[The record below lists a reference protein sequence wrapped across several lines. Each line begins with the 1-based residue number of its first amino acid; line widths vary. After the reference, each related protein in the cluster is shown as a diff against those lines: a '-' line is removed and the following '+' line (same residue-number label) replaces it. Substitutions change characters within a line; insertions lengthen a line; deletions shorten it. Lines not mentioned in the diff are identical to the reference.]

1 MARKNLI
8 KRAISSPLIQ
18 AFLIYVSGGWIALE
32 ITDYIINN
40 YGLNESVRDVL
51 SIVLLAGLPI
61 AVFLAWYLS
70 REKVEQA
77 KEVAETSADKKSQR
91 IFRVL
96 RKKPWF
102 SIPGTVVLVL
112 LIISG
117 ARYIHRQNKISWV
130 KEELLPEIELLKNEL
145 NTIEALKLVQIA
157 EKYIPDDS
165 TLFTLTEQ
173 ITCRLTIL
181 SDPPG
186 ADVYIKE
193 YNDTG
198 KEWQLLGK
206 TPLESIRMPIAFFR
220 WRFEKP
226 GYESV
231 LAAMPSPKAM
241 PTPKYDLDTIYRTL
255 HKHGEIPPGMVY
267 VEGVGGET
275 AGDFFS
281 KKHGFFIDKYEVTN
295 KQFKKFMDDGGYQNP
310 DYWQD
315 VLKMNETSWDQVMEH
330 FKDATGRPGPAT
342 WVAGDFPEG
351 QDDYPVTGVS
361 WFEATAYAEYAGKNL
376 PASGHWQSAAGLD
389 IFSYFWHFA
398 PTLFPLSNLV
408 GKSPEPVGNNPG
420 LNCFGTY
427 DLAGNVREW
436 CMNETGIG
444 RIVRGGSWKDAN
456 YLFTDMSQLPAMDR
470 SIENGF
476 RCVTYLD
483 KDHIPEEIFHP
494 VIMSDSRDY
503 NHEEPVP
510 EVEFQIYKKQFLYD
524 KTELNTE
531 IEERKE
537 TAKEWIEEKVTYDAA
552 YENERI
558 TAYLYLPKGVS
569 PPFQTVIYF
578 PHAGAEE
585 LPVYKSADDRMFSEF
600 DFIIKNGRAVLF
612 AIYKGTYE
620 RNVER
625 PLIPR
630 SYAYNEMLSK
640 QVKDISRSIDFLE
653 TRPDI
658 DTSRLGYYGTSM
670 GARLGAI
677 ILAVERRI
685 KLGLLA
691 SGGLGGYRRYSEV
704 DEINYVS
711 RVETPVLMINGR
723 YDFIFPLGTNVQ
735 PMFELLG
742 TAEEDK
748 TLKIYDTPHYIP
760 RNDLIKESLNWLDS
774 YFGPV
779 NK

>member
-1 MARKNLI
+1 MAQKNII
-8 KRAISSPLIQ
+8 KRVISSPVVQ
-18 AFLIYVSGGWIALE
+18 TFLIYVSGGWIALE

-40 YGLNESVRDVL
+40 YGLIEGVRDVL
-51 SIVLLAGLPI
+51 SIILLVGLPMAI
-61 AVFLAWYLS
+61 FLAWYLS
-70 REKVEQA
+70 REKVENEE
-77 KEVAETSADKKSQR
+77 EVVETSTDKKTQR

-102 SIPGTVVLVL
+102 SLPGVVVMVL

-117 ARYIHRQNKISWV
+117 AKYIHRQVKISWV
-130 KEELLPEIELLKNEL
+130 MKELLPEIELLKDEL
-145 NTIEALKLVQIA
+145 NTIEAFKLAQIA

-165 TLFTLTEQ
+165 TLIKLTGQ
-173 ITCRLTIL
+173 FTCRLTVL

-186 ADVYIKE
+186 ADVYTKE
-193 YNDTG
+193 YNDAG
-198 KEWQLLGK
+198 EDWQLLGT
-206 TPLESIRMPIAFFR
+206 TPIESIRMPIAFFR
-220 WRFEKP
+220 WKFEKP
-226 GYESV
+226 GYDSV
-231 LAAMPSPKAM
+231 LAAMPSPRF
-241 PTPKYDLDTIYRTL
+241 DLDTIYRTL
-255 HKHGEIPPGMVY
+255 HKRGEIPPGMVY

-275 AGDFFS
+275 GSDFLS
-281 KKHGFFIDKYEVTN
+281 GKHGFFIDKYEVTN

-315 VLKMNETSWDQVMEH
+315 VLKMKETSWDQVMDH
-330 FKDATGRPGPAT
+330 FIDATGRPGPAT
-342 WVAGDFPEG
+342 WVAGDFAEG
-351 QDDYPVTGVS
+351 QDDYPVSGIS
-361 WFEATAYAEYAGKNL
+361 WYEATAYAEYAGKNL
-376 PASGHWQSAAGLD
+376 PTNDHWQSAAGFE
-389 IFSYFWHFA
+389 IFSYLWHFG
-398 PTLFPLSNLV
+398 PELFPLSNLV
-408 GKSPEPVGNNPG
+408 GKSPEPVGKNPG

-436 CMNETGIG
+436 CFNETGIG
-444 RIVRGGSWKDAN
+444 RIVRGGSWKDAI

-476 RCVTYLD
+476 RCVSYLD
-483 KDHIPEEIFHP
+483 KDHLTEKAFRQ

-503 NHEEPVP
+503 NHEEPVS

-552 YENERI
+552 YEKERI

-585 LPVYKSADDRMFSEF
+585 LLVYKSANDRMFNEF
-600 DFIIKNGRAVLF
+600 DFILKNGRAVLF
-612 AIYKGTYE
+612 PIYKGTFE

-625 PLIPR
+625 PLIAR

-640 QVKDISRSIDFLE
+640 QVKDFSRSIDFLE

-658 DTSRLGYYGTSM
+658 DITRLGYYGTSM
-670 GARLGAI
+670 GGRLGVI
-677 ILAVERRI
+677 ILAVEKRI
-685 KLGLLA
+685 KLGVFA

-711 RVETPVLMINGR
+711 RVETPVLMMNGR
-723 YDFIFPLGTNVQ
+723 YDFIFPLETNVQ

-742 TAEEDK
+742 TVEEDK
-748 TLKIYDTPHYIP
+748 TLKIYDTPHYMP
-760 RNDLIKESLNWLDS
+760 RNDLIKETLNWLDK

>member
-1 MARKNLI
+1 MAQKNII
-8 KRAISSPLIQ
+8 KRVISSPLVQ
-18 AFLIYVSGGWIALE
+18 TFLIYVSGGWIALE

-40 YGLNESVRDVL
+40 YGLIERVRDVL
-51 SIVLLAGLPI
+51 SIILLVGLPI
-61 AVFLAWYLS
+61 AIFLAWYLN
-70 REKVEQA
+70 REKVEIEE
-77 KEVAETSADKKSQR
+77 EVVEISPDKKTQR
-91 IFRVL
+91 IARFLWR
-96 RKKPWF
+96 KPWF
-102 SIPGTVVLVL
+102 SIPGVVVIVL

-117 ARYIHRQNKISWV
+117 ARYIHRQVKISWV
-130 KEELLPEIELLKNEL
+130 MEELLPEIDLLKDEL
-145 NTIEALKLVQIA
+145 NTTEALKLVKIA
-157 EKYIPDDS
+157 EKYIPGDS
-165 TLFTLTEQ
+165 TLINLTTQFTS
-173 ITCRLTIL
+173 RLTIL

-186 ADVYIKE
+186 AEVYIKE
-193 YNDTG
+193 FNDTV
-198 KEWQLLGK
+198 EDWQLLGK
-206 TPLESIRMPIAFFR
+206 TPIENIRMPIAFFK
-220 WRFEKP
+220 WKFEKS
-226 GYESV
+226 GYENV
-231 LAAMPSPKAM
+231 QAAMPSPRD
-241 PTPKYDLDTIYRTL
+241 TLFGLGVDTIFRTL
-255 HKHGEIPPGMVY
+255 HKKGKIPPGMVY

-275 AGDFFS
+275 EGDFLS
-281 KKHGFFIDKYEVTN
+281 GKHGFFIDKYEVTN
-295 KQFKKFMDDGGYQNP
+295 HQFKKFMNDGGYQNP
-310 DYWQD
+310 DYWHA
-315 VLKMNETSWDQVMEH
+315 VVESKETSWEQIMEH

-342 WVAGDFPEG
+342 WVAGDFAEG
-351 QDDYPVTGVS
+351 QDDFPVSGVS
-361 WFEATAYAEYAGKNL
+361 WYEASAYAEYAGKNL
-376 PASGHWQSAAGLD
+376 PSSDHWQSAAGLE
-389 IFSYFWHFA
+389 IFSYYWHF
-398 PTLFPLSNLV
+398 PQTLIPLSNLD

-436 CMNETGIG
+436 CMNETSLG
-444 RIVRGGSWKDAN
+444 RIIRGGSWKDVI
-456 YLFTDMSQLPAMDR
+456 YMFTDMSHLPAMDR

-483 KDHIPEEIFHP
+483 KDHIPEEAFHP
-494 VIMSDSRDY
+494 VTMSYARDY
-503 NHEEPVP
+503 NNEEPVS

-524 KTELNTE
+524 KIPLNSE

-558 TAYLYLPKGVS
+558 IAYLYLPKGVS
-569 PPFQTVIYF
+569 PPFQTVIYL

-585 LPVYKSADDRMFSEF
+585 LPVYKSVNDDMFNEF

-612 AIYKGTYE
+612 PIYKGTYE

-625 PLIPR
+625 PLAAR

-640 QVKDISRSIDFLE
+640 LVKDFSRSIDFLE

-670 GARLGAI
+670 GGRLGAI
-677 ILAVERRI
+677 ILAVEKRI

-691 SGGLGGYRRYSEV
+691 KGGLGGYQRFSEV

-711 RVETPVLMINGR
+711 RVKIPVLMMNGKF
-723 YDFIFPLGTNVQ
+723 DLIFPLETNVQ

-748 TLKIYDTPHYIP
+748 ALKIYDTPHIIP
-760 RNDLIKESLNWLDS
+760 KNELIKESLNWLDR

-779 NK
+779 HK